1 LPAEGIRT
9 PPPWDISTGTAKVP
23 PEKTPLAANAEPAA
37 ATLRKFRLDDV
48 VMV

>member
-1 LPAEGIRT
+1 VSAGA
-9 PPPWDISTGTAKVP
+9 AKVP

-48 VMV
+48 ILVLAKSLDGLIS